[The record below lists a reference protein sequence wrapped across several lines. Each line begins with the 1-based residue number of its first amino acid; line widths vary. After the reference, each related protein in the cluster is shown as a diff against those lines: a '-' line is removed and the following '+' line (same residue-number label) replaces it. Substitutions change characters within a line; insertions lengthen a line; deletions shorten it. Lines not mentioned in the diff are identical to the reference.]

1 MHNFDLYLVITFAI
15 LATIIVA
22 YRIRYVTNKP
32 ASGDAFTYLR
42 VAKEIA
48 KHKRIPSHL
57 SFYWTGTDNGDK
69 FTLPPLLMI
78 LLSPFSNLPYK
89 LLIHFSF
96 VFDILISITVYL
108 AAYHIF
114 QCTALQALLAS
125 LIYLIT
131 PINCFISAS
140 LTPRP
145 LGLFFFLLFCI
156 FLTLFLVHGNILF
169 FLLGTTSLSLLL
181 LSQRMI
187 TQIIFIVSP
196 FIVIYFYLFFNH
208 NLLFLIYSIL
218 FGVLIT
224 LLFTWGRYVAIIS
237 DHINRIKLHAK
248 HGDQTKFK
256 KRFGNPLQI
265 VKANPWLLFLIIFLN
280 PDRSLDDSSYIII
293 GYIIGIIVLA
303 GIWIFGNSV
312 NHIYFSAPL
321 VSLALSNNLF
331 SSSQMNLSVFVVGF
345 ICFVIIIREY
355 KTFGQKHIN
364 QYWLECFDFINKN
377 NIHGRI
383 MVLPNISCP
392 PLIYYTQLD
401 LIAAGHGSNAMA
413 FNRLT
418 LQKNM
423 SDVHFLSDFILKNN
437 LDYLLVETKNY
448 PLSNI
453 KKLNLS
459 GDNDFKTL
467 FRNESLTLLSL
478 EHK

>member
-15 LATIIVA
+15 LAIIIVA
-22 YRIRYVTNKP
+22 YRIRYVTNRP
-32 ASGDAFTYLR
+32 AWGDAFTYLR

-57 SFYWTGTDNGDK
+57 SFYWTGADNGDR

-89 LLIHFSF
+89 LIIHFSF
-96 VFDILISITVYL
+96 VFDLLISITVYL

-114 QCTALQALLAS
+114 HCTVLQALLAS
-125 LIYLIT
+125 LICLIT
-131 PINCFISAS
+131 PMNCVTSAS

-145 LGLFFFLLFCI
+145 LGLFLFLLFCI
-156 FLTLFLVHGNILF
+156 FLTLFQTHGNILF
-169 FLLGTTSLSLLL
+169 FLLSSISIALLL

-187 TQIIFIVSP
+187 TQIVLIVTP
-196 FIVIYFYLFFNH
+196 TIVICFYMFFHLDLFFIIFSIIVGILIAM
-208 NLLFLIYSIL
+208 LL
-218 FGVLIT
+218 
-224 LLFTWGRYVAIIS
+224 TWGGYIRIIS
-237 DHINRIKLHAK
+237 DHFNRIKLHAK

-265 VKANPWLLFLIIFLN
+265 IKANPWMFFLIIFLS
-280 PDRSLDDSSYIII
+280 PDRPLDASLYMII

-303 GIWIFGNSV
+303 EIWILGNGA

-321 VSLALSNNLF
+321 VALALSDNLF
-331 SSSQMNLSVFVVGF
+331 SSALMNFSLFVVGL
-345 ICFVIIIREY
+345 ICFFIIIREY

-377 NIHGRI
+377 NMSGRI

-413 FNRLT
+413 FNRLI

-423 SDVHFLSDFILKNN
+423 SDIRFLSDFIRKNKVN
-437 LDYLLVETKNY
+437 YLLVDTRNY
-448 PLSNI
+448 PNI
-453 KKLNLS
+453 NKLKFLV
-459 GDNDFKTL
+459 DNAFKTL